1 MGIKI
6 FCNFY
11 KTYRYVFH
19 NLDTYNL
26 ISFIKKLILLKYCK
40 NCLYPDT
47 KPELG
52 FDENDV
58 CDACNSIKF
67 KEKIDWSSRRNDLEQ
82 ILEKYRNKD
91 GSKYD
96 CIIPVSGGKDSHY
109 QAYVIK
115 EEFGLNPLLVNFHPI
130 DFTDI
135 GRKNIENLKSLGI
148 DCIEFTANPVIY
160 KKLSRFGLHE
170 LGDFEWPEH
179 IGIFT
184 IPVQIAVNYK
194 IPLIIWGEN
203 PQMEYGG
210 SEQVRS
216 SPYLDREWNEKHGGY
231 FLDKIKPIDM
241 LKYGIERKDL
251 LAYLYP
257 SDEEIRNVG
266 VTGIF
271 LGHYLK
277 WDMFKQL
284 DIVKKLGFSLNPEI
298 KEGTYSNWE
307 NLDTKY
313 TVFHDYFKF
322 LKYGFGRATD
332 HTSIEIRYGRMTRE
346 EGLKLV
352 KQYEGKIP
360 TKYLQEFLNDAGL
373 TFEEFLKVCEKF
385 TNKNLFKKDNNGNLF
400 QDKNGNLE
408 KIHYD
413 NLI

>member
-1 MGIKI
+1 
-6 FCNFY
+6 
-11 KTYRYVFH
+11 
-19 NLDTYNL
+19 
-26 ISFIKKLILLKYCK
+26 LKYCQK
-40 NCLYPDT
+40 CLYPDT
-47 KPELG
+47 KPELI
-52 FDENDV
+52 FDENGV
-58 CDACNSIKF
+58 CSACNSIIF
-67 KEKIDWSSRRNDLEQ
+67 KDKIDWNLRKNQLDQ
-82 ILEKYRNKD
+82 IFEKYRNNND
-91 GSKYD
+91 STYD

-115 EEFGLNPLLVNFHPI
+115 EKFGLNPLLVNFHPI

-135 GRKNIENLKSLGI
+135 GRKNMENLKSLGM
-148 DCIEFTANPVIY
+148 DCIEFTPNPIIY
-160 KKLSRFGLHE
+160 KKLSRFGLNE

-184 IPVQIAVNYK
+184 IPVQIAVRYK

-210 SEQVRS
+210 SQQVSS
-216 SPYLDREWNEKHGGY
+216 SPFLDREWNEKHGGY

-241 LKYGIERKDL
+241 VKYGIEKKDL

-257 SDEEIRNVG
+257 SDDEIKKIG

-284 DIVKKLGFSLNPEI
+284 DIVKKLGFRLNSET
-298 KEGTYSNWE
+298 KEGTYTNWE

-332 HTSIEIRYGRMTRE
+332 HASIEIRYGRITRE

-360 TKYLQEFLNDAGL
+360 TKYL
-373 TFEEFLKVCEKF
+373 EEFLDDTGLSYNEFIKICEKF
-385 TNKNLFKKDNNGNLF
+385 TNKLLFKK
-400 QDKNGNLE
+400 DKNGNLLLDKNGNIE
-408 KIHYD
+408 KIYYD
-413 NLI
+413 NI